1 MTIVTFAPAKRKG
14 SHVIITAYGES
25 GCGKTLSLLRLG
37 RGLVG
42 PTGKLCMI
50 DTETGR
56 GMIYADAIPGGYD
69 YAELTPPFTPE
80 RYIEVIDVAEEAGYE
95 ACIIDS
101 GSLEWEGLGGILEIA
116 DANTSNSGK
125 ELSGL
130 VKWAKPK
137 ARHKKYVQRLLR
149 SRMHLLIS
157 LRAKEK
163 MVQVGGTVP
172 VPAGMK
178 SGDIISG
185 GFVPIQDKRFI
196 FETTIQLFFPTGGE
210 RGVPM
215 LTWPQFK
222 CPKDL
227 ESAFPA
233 ATQISE
239 ATGEMIATWV
249 AGGVPVDAEYE
260 RLKQTTEDV
269 AEMGSEKLRLH
280 WEKTL
285 DRAQKRRLADQL
297 DNLKSIAAAADRD
310 AKEQASGSSPA
321 PEQPADDGVAGAIAS
336 PQAESQVHPEFG
348 YPISDDEA
356 FCGNV
361 LDAVKRC
368 TSLEAVAEVKASWN
382 PGAPLYSH
390 MERLPKQMWESLMV
404 QIGEHEMA
412 LMERSAAA

>member
-1 MTIVTFAPAKRKG
+1 MSIVTFKPAIRKG

-42 PTGKLCMI
+42 PKGKLAMI

-69 YAELTPPFTPE
+69 YAELTPPYEPE
-80 RYIEVIDVAEEAGYE
+80 RYIEALDAAEEAGYE
-95 ACIIDS
+95 AVIIDS
-101 GSLEWEGLGGILEIA
+101 GSHEWEGLGGILEIA
-116 DANTSNSGK
+116 DASDAR
-125 ELSGL
+125 GL
-130 VKWAKPK
+130 VKWTKPK

-163 MVQVGGTVP
+163 MIQVGGTIP

-196 FETTIQLFFPTGGE
+196 FETTVQLFFPTGGE

-227 ESAFPA
+227 EGAFPP
-233 ATQISE
+233 ATQINE
-239 ATGEMIATWV
+239 DTGRMIAEWV
-249 AGGVPVDAEYE
+249 AGGVAVDHAYE
-260 RLKQTTEDV
+260 TLKKAAEDV
-269 AEMGSEKLRLH
+269 ADMGSEKLRLH

-285 DRAQKRRLADQL
+285 TKIERKQLAGEL
-297 DNLKSIAAAADRD
+297 DNLKSIAASADA
-310 AKEQASGSSPA
+310 AKEQASLPPA
-321 PEQPADDGVAGAIAS
+321 EPPADDGTVPPPAAASQAG
-336 PQAESQVHPEFG
+336 PQEDAFG
-348 YPISDDEA
+348 LLPLSTDEEA
-356 FCGNV
+356 CANI
-361 LDAVKRC
+361 LKAVQAC
-368 TSLEAVAEVKASWN
+368 TLLAGVDEVKAHWESR
-382 PGAPLYSH
+382 
-390 MERLPKQMWESLMV
+390 MKRLPEPLWTKLMAD
-404 QIGEHEMA
+404 IGKHETA
-412 LMERSAAA
+412 LQRGAAA